1 MAYLKLLGII
11 LVVVAIQK
19 FNLQLDIYVICNN
32 INVKYSSYYV
42 VILQCVCSLC
52 RGDVAVGRLDVA

>member
-19 FNLQLDIYVICNN
+19 FHLQLDIYVTTLTLN
-32 INVKYSSYYV
+32 IHLTAWLLSNVFVLY
-42 VILQCVCSLC
+42 
-52 RGDVAVGRLDVA
+52 VAVMLLLDVA